1 MKFGLG
7 FLLWVCC
14 SINVSAQKAVRL
26 FEAQRISDQQVQLN
40 WTTSAGITCQDLF
53 IERSTN
59 KIDFEEV
66 YRHSGVCGSSDEEIN
81 YFWIDETPL
90 PGISYYRL
98 LESFG
103 LYKDTVEVFN
113 PSGNSEIF
121 IFPNPASDWVKIY
134 FNTNPIT
141 PFQLTIWDKGGRIF
155 QEKTLTDQSNIL
167 YINNLNDGLYFFQI
181 QNAAEIFTKKIL
193 ISGSSSK

>member
-7 FLLWVCC
+7 FLLLLCC

-26 FEAQRISDQQVQLN
+26 FEAQRISDQQIQLN

-59 KIDFEEV
+59 KVDFEEV
-66 YRHSGVCGSSDEEIN
+66 YRHSGVCGSSDEEIS
-81 YFWIDETPL
+81 YFWIDETAL

-134 FNTNPIT
+134 FNSNPLT
-141 PFQLTIWDKGGRIF
+141 PFQLTIWDNGGRII
-155 QEKTLTDQSNIL
+155 QENTLVDQTNIL
-167 YINNLNDGLYFFQI
+167 DINHLKDGLYFFQI
-181 QNAAEIFTKKIL
+181 RNNSEIFNRRIL
-193 ISGSSSK
+193 ISGNAAN

>member
-7 FLLWVCC
+7 FLLCVYC

-26 FEAQRISDQQVQLN
+26 FEAQRISDQQIQLN

-66 YRHSGVCGSSDEEIN
+66 YRHSGVCGSSDEEIS

-121 IFPNPASDWVKIY
+121 IFPNPASDWIKIY
-134 FNTNPIT
+134 FNKNPLT
-141 PFQLTIWDKGGRIF
+141 PFQLTIWDKGGRII

-181 QNAAEIFTKKIL
+181 QNAAEIFTRKIL